1 MKGQITRRRN
11 LRYTPEGF
19 VPAPQPLF
27 PAAAIGPYLQGE
39 RMLREEVAEWITTSR
54 TLERLLVLDMKIAD
68 RRTGLSA
75 AERRS
80 IAAAVTPEV
89 NAMIAQAR
97 LEGYS
102 VMPYAARLVALDTAG
117 IPVRLGLPVLLPGID
132 GGAVTATAT
141 VAADGSL
148 SALTLSLRLRRTE
161 VSLCCRDNLPG
172 SWPVDLDCIR
182 ADCFHE
188 PQWSARASDMLWQI
202 STPGDE
208 SSSLTLS
215 WRLPEVDFAE
225 LLACVPESFTA
236 RPEMSR
242 PVRLAIRPARSG
254 QRNAA
259 ACPEGTITMAELS
272 RERLTRWNMCLRH
285 GDTMILAGMVQGA
298 PKVDMPQAFV
308 TAWGDDLPWIC
319 AVTVGFSDGTLR
331 RWHSSGSRTI
341 VSISELVAWPE
352 SDAVWLTMT
361 ITEVGAVVREY
372 SARLIPET
380 TGHYAVGRLVEGAI
394 DIPAGASLRGEVCE
408 PGMIAVARLDGEI
421 TDTALTGMDILSL
434 AGAARSSST
443 WGFGCGHV
451 YGLCAGGIL
460 GIAVTGRLRHLSVSM
475 LTAEGCSGLSAR
487 ADKGEYVVTTS
498 ADRVLLLSGTG
509 CRTAIRRPGLQIT
522 AIAYD
527 AAHDELALR
536 FADGSVEVFDAA
548 GSYMSDDGP
557 SLITLMWPSS
567 RRGPLSVLLT
577 AREFHG
583 SLELFTAGRETST
596 VARWN
601 IDGPIRSPL
610 RLGVPLPPRWRHGIT
625 IEGTG
630 TDILIT
636 NS

>member
-1 MKGQITRRRN
+1 MKGLITRRRN

-39 RMLREEVAEWITTSR
+39 RMLREEVAEWITTSC
-54 TLERLLVLDMKIAD
+54 TLERQLVLDMKIAD
-68 RRTGLSA
+68 KHSGLSA

-80 IAAAVTPEV
+80 IAAALTPEV

-102 VMPYAARLVALDTAG
+102 VMPFAARLQALDTAG
-117 IPVRLGLPVLLPGID
+117 IPVRLGLSVLLPGLAD
-132 GGAVTATAT
+132 DAVTATAT

-148 SALTLSLRLRRTE
+148 SAVSITLRLQRTE
-161 VSLCCRDNLPG
+161 VSLCCRDTLPG
-172 SWPVDLDCIR
+172 SWPADLDCIR
-182 ADCFHE
+182 ADCFPE
-188 PQWSARASDMLWQI
+188 PEWSADASAMLWQI
-202 STPGDE
+202 STPGGD

-225 LLACVPESFTA
+225 LLACRPESFTA

-242 PVRLAIRPARSG
+242 PVRLAIRPARKCV
-254 QRNAA
+254 RVATV
-259 ACPEGTITMAELS
+259 PEAELT

-298 PKVDMPQAFV
+298 PKVDMPQAIV

-331 RWHSSGSRTI
+331 RFHSGGSRRI
-341 VSISELVAWPE
+341 DSLSELVAWPE

-361 ITEVGAVVREY
+361 VTEEGDVVREY
-372 SARLIPET
+372 SARLLPEAA
-380 TGHYAVGRLVEGAI
+380 GHYAVGRLVEGAVE
-394 DIPAGASLRGEVCE
+394 IPADASVRSEVCE
-408 PGMIAVARLDGEI
+408 PGMIAAARLDGEI

-451 YGLCAGGIL
+451 YGLCSGGIL
-460 GIAVTGRLRHLSVSM
+460 GIAVTGRDRRLSVSL

-487 ADKGEYVVTTS
+487 ADKGEYVVTAS

-522 AIAYD
+522 AIACD

-548 GSYMSDDGP
+548 GSYMSDAGP

-630 TDILIT
+630 TDILII